1 MRLSSSLLA
10 ACAVAATVSATAS
23 AATSSVEILAA
34 EALYAGGSE
43 VATPAGGFVLLHATP
58 GSARILARVD
68 AETEFGSD
76 THLAVV
82 KRGSIWSAVI
92 SPALDN
98 GVVGW
103 VRTSD
108 VRFSHSDYALEVDL
122 SQRQLSVWRDGERRR
137 SVSVAIGRSSSPT
150 PTGRFSVTDKLV
162 GFNPAAYGCCILAL
176 SGHQENLPAG
186 WPGGDRLAI
195 HGGSGIG
202 SADSA
207 GCLRAGEDDLHYL
220 LARLPLGTQVVIHP

>member
-1 MRLSSSLLA
+1 M
-10 ACAVAATVSATAS
+10 
-23 AATSSVEILAA
+23 
-34 EALYAGGSE
+34 
-43 VATPAGGFVLLHATP
+43 ATPAGNFVLLHATP

-68 AETEFGSD
+68 AQTEFGSD

-82 KRGSIWSAVI
+82 KQGGNWSAVI

-98 GVVGW
+98 GEVGW

-108 VRFSHSDYALEVDL
+108 VRFSHSNYALEVDL
-122 SQRQLSVWRDGERRR
+122 SQRQLSVWRNGQRTR
-137 SVSVAIGRSSSPT
+137 SVSVAIGRSSSP
-150 PTGRFSVTDKLV
+150 PLAGRFSVTDKLV
-162 GFNPAAYGCCILAL
+162 GVNPTAYGCCILAL
-176 SGHQENLPAG
+176 SGHQDNLPAG

-207 GCLRAGEDDLHYL
+207 GCLRG
-220 LARLPLGTQVVIHP
+220 GKTT